1 MFSKYKRRRE
11 VMSEEYEKN
20 QERKSDRFGIKFWR
34 ILAFVL
40 FVILLVAIIIFQA
53 ICFKLKG
60 EKEEAAA
67 VPAIVVSNDT
77 ENAEPIVKKY
87 TITNEYLKTTL
98 EKIGELATSK
108 GYIQGVLF
116 VEDGNVAILTK
127 NSYSMIYTAEIT
139 AGIDISEIEFE
150 ITDTKVIVTLPSA
163 KILNRYIDPNSIQFY
178 DIKKSIFNPVEYS
191 DSIDGLK
198 LAENDL
204 DQKFNTIEI
213 LNAADKQAEE
223 LIDTML
229 SDFIKN
235 AEGER
240 NLVIKH
246 KDS

>member
-1 MFSKYKRRRE
+1 
-11 VMSEEYEKN
+11 MSEDQEKKT
-20 QERKSDRFGIKFWR
+20 ERKSDRFGIKFWR
-34 ILAFVL
+34 IVAFVL

-87 TITNEYLKTTL
+87 TITNEYLETTL

-108 GYIQGVLF
+108 SYVQGVLF
-116 VEDGNVAILTK
+116 VEDGNYAILTK
-127 NSYSMIYTAEIT
+127 NSYSMLYTAEIT
-139 AGIDISEIEFE
+139 AGIDVSQIEFE
-150 ITDTKVIVTLPSA
+150 MTDTQVIVTLPAA
-163 KILNRYIDPNSIQFY
+163 KILNKYIDPNSIQFY
-178 DIKKSIFNPVEYS
+178 DIKKSLFNPVEYS

-204 DQKFNTIEI
+204 EQKYNSSEL
-213 LNAADKQAEE
+213 LNSADKQAEE
-223 LIDTML
+223 LVDTML
-229 SDFIKN
+229 RDFIKN

-246 KDS
+246 KTSQTEE

>member
-1 MFSKYKRRRE
+1 
-11 VMSEEYEKN
+11 MSEDYEKN
-20 QERKSDRFGIKFWR
+20 QERKSDRFGAEFWR
-34 ILAFVL
+34 MVALVL
-40 FVILLVAIIIFQA
+40 LLVILLIIIIVQA
-53 ICFKLKG
+53 ISYFKLKK
-60 EKEEAAA
+60 EKEELASI
-67 VPAIVVSNDT
+67 PAIVVSNNNENT
-77 ENAEPIVKKY
+77 ETVVKKY

-108 GYIQGVLF
+108 GYVQGVLF

-204 DQKFNTIEI
+204 DQKYNTIEI

-240 NLVIKH
+240 DLVIKH